1 MVWGKRKDFQLLHIV
16 LLLVLPSCLLD
27 GRWSVGSFLRIHP
40 LSLSPVGHS
49 LDRRLPIP
57 VLTWLL
63 LPPLS
68 LLRKEMNEAS
78 GMKAYILMNPLVS
91 SLYFPLLFT
100 SHLSVLLSGM
110 WEGFMLPR
118 LAREIKWGRES
129 PYLHSISFSL
139 IISFS
144 SFLIYHSLFSVLSVP
159 YLVSETHL

>member
-1 MVWGKRKDFQLLHIV
+1 MI
-16 LLLVLPSCLLD
+16 
-27 GRWSVGSFLRIHP
+27 
-40 LSLSPVGHS
+40 
-49 LDRRLPIP
+49 
-57 VLTWLL
+57 
-63 LPPLS
+63 
-68 LLRKEMNEAS
+68 KEVKEAS
-78 GMKAYILMNPLVS
+78 EGSDLTFS
-91 SLYFPLLFT
+91 SLNPT